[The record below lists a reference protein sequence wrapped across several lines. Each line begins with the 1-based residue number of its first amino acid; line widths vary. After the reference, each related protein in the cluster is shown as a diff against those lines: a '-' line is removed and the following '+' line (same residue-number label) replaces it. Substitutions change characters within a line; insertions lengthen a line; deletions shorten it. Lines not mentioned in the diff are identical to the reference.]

1 MRLIIILLFKVLC
14 FNVTYSQGII
24 SGKIV
29 DENNDPLV
37 GINIFFE
44 EDKLIG
50 TTSDINGNYSL
61 ELNKDYP
68 VTIVISGISYETQN
82 ITIRSNKDL
91 LNNIILSESVLLGE
105 EVVVSASLFE
115 QNILTAPVSIEKLDI
130 IDIEQS
136 SAANFYDELYKIKGV
151 EWNQFVSRNSCSC
164 FGTISY
170 D

>member
-14 FNVTYSQGII
+14 LNVTYSQSII

-44 EDKLIG
+44 DDKLTG
-50 TTSDINGNYSL
+50 TTTDINGNYTL

-82 ITIRSNKDL
+82 IIIRSERDL
-91 LNNIILSESVLLGE
+91 VKNIILLESVLLGE

-136 SAANFYDELYKIKGV
+136 SAANFYDELYK
-151 EWNQFVSRNSCSC
+151 
-164 FGTISY
+164 
-170 D
+170 

>member
-14 FNVTYSQGII
+14 LNITYSQEVI

-82 ITIRSNKDL
+82 IIIRSERDL
-91 LNNIILSESVLLGE
+91 VKNIILLESVLLGE

-151 EWNQFVSRNSCSC
+151 DMIVQSGKPACL
-164 FGTISY
+164 
-170 D
+170 DD

>member
-14 FNVTYSQGII
+14 LNITYSQEVI

-82 ITIRSNKDL
+82 IIIRSERDL
-91 LNNIILSESVLLGE
+91 VKNIILLESVLLGE

-136 SAANFYDELYKIKGV
+136 SACLLYTSPSPRDGTK
-151 EWNQFVSRNSCSC
+151 SRMPSSA
-164 FGTISY
+164 
-170 D
+170 

>member
-14 FNVTYSQGII
+14 LNVTYSQDVI

-82 ITIRSNKDL
+82 IIIRSERDL
-91 LNNIILSESVLLGE
+91 VKIL
-105 EVVVSASLFE
+105 
-115 QNILTAPVSIEKLDI
+115 
-130 IDIEQS
+130 
-136 SAANFYDELYKIKGV
+136 FY
-151 EWNQFVSRNSCSC
+151 
-164 FGTISY
+164 
-170 D
+170 